1 MSCKDNS
8 NTNQKNKEK
17 IVAELRDS
25 GCRVTKQRMLILDV
39 ILNNDISCCKEIYWE
54 VSKMD
59 PTIGIATVYRMVR
72 QLEEIGVINR
82 KNMYRMSYQDK
93 STVKSECTVLLKDKR
108 KVQVSS
114 KLWMKA
120 VKTGL
125 ATMIGV
131 EEEMIQTVV
140 LRKCEECKQS

>member
-1 MSCKDNS
+1 MSCKDKS

-114 KLWMKA
+114 NLWMKA